1 MAALGTLGTP
11 PLVEQDP
18 QVSPRG
24 VHQARQLLPFPEENP
39 TKGAGTRDI
48 LAGARS
54 HPFPRP
60 TNHKIQGR
68 KWYVSECVRDPR
80 VQGVTSEKH
89 LHMPSVSTRPHDVPH
104 QPYAYS
110 IYNIRRRYAT
120 FNRRPFRKHHENKHG
135 VSES

>member
-1 MAALGTLGTP
+1 MGRRVGTCGCTGKTKPDL

-24 VHQARQLLPFPEENP
+24 VGQARQLLPFPEENP

-60 TNHKIQGR
+60 RNHKIQGS
-68 KWYVSECVRDPR
+68 KWYVSERVQDPR

-89 LHMPSVSTRPHDVPH
+89 LHMPSMSTRPHDVPH
-104 QPYAYS
+104 QPYAYN
-110 IYNIRRRYAT
+110 IYNIRRR
-120 FNRRPFRKHHENKHG
+120 
-135 VSES
+135 